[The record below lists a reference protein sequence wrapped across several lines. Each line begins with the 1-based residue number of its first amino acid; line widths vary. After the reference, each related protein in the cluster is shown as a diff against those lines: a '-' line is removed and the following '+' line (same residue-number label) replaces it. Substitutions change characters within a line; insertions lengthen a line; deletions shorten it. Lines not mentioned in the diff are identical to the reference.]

1 MQEIVKEVKVKNK
14 KNNRIKKNSSEE
26 IILKGETGI
35 ALAFFLTRGKY
46 KLMKVLRKQGINFT
60 ELFNN
65 PSLQAAEDLTEYINK
80 LEELYYINH
89 NLFIDDDDDNIDY
102 KTRFGESKKVN
113 YTPIGLP
120 TLERINTDI

>member
-46 KLMKVLRKQGINFT
+46 KN
-60 ELFNN
+60 
-65 PSLQAAEDLTEYINK
+65 
-80 LEELYYINH
+80 
-89 NLFIDDDDDNIDY
+89 
-102 KTRFGESKKVN
+102 
-113 YTPIGLP
+113 
-120 TLERINTDI
+120 

>member
-65 PSLQAAEDLTEYINK
+65 PSLQAAEDLT
-80 LEELYYINH
+80 
-89 NLFIDDDDDNIDY
+89 NI
-102 KTRFGESKKVN
+102 
-113 YTPIGLP
+113 
-120 TLERINTDI
+120 

>member
-1 MQEIVKEVKVKNK
+1 
-14 KNNRIKKNSSEE
+14 
-26 IILKGETGI
+26 
-35 ALAFFLTRGKY
+35 
-46 KLMKVLRKQGINFT
+46 MKVLRKQGINFT

-89 NLFIDDDDDNIDY
+89 YLFIDDDDDNIDY

-113 YTPIGLP
+113 YSPIGLP